1 MAETVLA
8 QAHMANDHSPVKS
21 PSKLTIISGILA
33 ATAAAAPCF
42 FSRTESLATA
52 VRGASAGA
60 SWIDRL
66 ATSGYAV
73 AGLPGTDV
81 VRAACIAIPVLAA
94 FLAIAWIARK
104 FPPDFEKR
112 ARWGIR
118 AAALLV
124 TGFGVFQ
131 AFHAWQRDIRDIRLL
146 APVELLQAAG
156 SGEGR
161 VFLNSP
167 ALSSARLLDPQ
178 LVSRAPDAAAIPT
191 LTTSPVRWR
200 EAHRES
206 PFTTII
212 LATPLD
218 DSRPLVEML
227 AASPEWHL
235 GRIDNQGLLYRR
247 ETSESAPLPGQQ
259 QFSNKRDSAIHDAQ
273 AAMVMHFLGKNKNA
287 RDLMESAR
295 RTAPR
300 DPSVLT
306 QAATLSAALN
316 QWPSARKEAEAAL
329 RDDSSSIQARY
340 LLALAL
346 LETGNIPAASREAE
360 TLSTQN
366 SSDPSVLW
374 LAARISRESKDPAAE
389 IAALEKLL
397 ALAKKQ
403 NEEPTII
410 HIHLAQAWAKR
421 GFATQALENYKATLK
436 GDLPPKQRAEL
447 ENAMA
452 TIQSRTPRP

>member
-1 MAETVLA
+1 
-8 QAHMANDHSPVKS
+8 MANDHSGKIRLP
-21 PSKLTIISGILA
+21 IITGLLA
-33 ATAAAAPCF
+33 AVLASAPCF
-42 FSRTESLATA
+42 FSRADSLAAA
-52 VRGASAGA
+52 VRGASDGA
-60 SWIDRL
+60 NWIDRL
-66 ATSGYAV
+66 ATAGYAV

-81 VRAACIAIPVLAA
+81 VRAASVAIPVLAA
-94 FLAIAWIARK
+94 FLAMSWIAGNLPR
-104 FPPDFEKR
+104 DYERR

-118 AAALLV
+118 VAALLV
-124 TGFGVFQ
+124 IGFGTFQ

-218 DSRPLVEML
+218 NSRPLVEML

-235 GRIDNQGLLYRR
+235 VRMNNQGLLYRR
-247 ETSESAPLPGQQ
+247 ETSEPTPLPGKQ
-259 QFSNKRDSAIHDAQ
+259 QFSNKRDSAIRDAQ

-316 QWPSARKEAEAAL
+316 QWPSAKKDAEAAL
-329 RDDSSSIQARY
+329 REDSSSIQARY

-366 SSDPSVLW
+366 STNPSVLW
-374 LAARISRESKDPAAE
+374 LAARISRESNDPTAE

-421 GFATQALENYKATLK
+421 GFATQALENYKAALK

>member
-1 MAETVLA
+1 
-8 QAHMANDHSPVKS
+8 MANDHSPVKS
-21 PSKLTIISGILA
+21 PSKITIILGILA
-33 ATAAAAPCF
+33 ATAVAAPCF
-42 FSRTESLATA
+42 FSRAQSLATA
-52 VRGASAGA
+52 VRGASDGS
-60 SWIDRL
+60 SWIGRL
-66 ATSGYAV
+66 ATAGYAF
-73 AGLPGTDV
+73 AGLPGTDM
-81 VRAACIAIPVLAA
+81 VRAASVAIPVLTA
-94 FLAIAWIARK
+94 FLAVSWIAGTLPR
-104 FPPDFEKR
+104 DYERR
-112 ARWGIR
+112 AIWGIR
-118 AAALLV
+118 VAAVLV
-124 TGFGVFQ
+124 TGFGAFQ

-167 ALSSARLLDPQ
+167 ALSSARLLTHH
-178 LVSRAPDAAAIPT
+178 LVSRAPDAAAIQA

-206 PFTTII
+206 PFNTIL

-218 DSRPLVEML
+218 NSRQLVEML
-227 AASPEWHL
+227 AASPEWRL
-235 GRIDNQGLLYRR
+235 VQIDNQGLLYQR
-247 ETSESAPLPGQQ
+247 ETSEPAPMPGQQ

-295 RTAPR
+295 STAPR

-316 QWPSARKEAEAAL
+316 QWPSAKKEAEAAL
-329 RDDSSSIQARY
+329 REDSSSIQARY

-346 LETGNIPAASREAE
+346 LETGNIPAAAREAE

-366 SSDPSVLW
+366 SSAPSVLW
-374 LAARISRESKDPAAE
+374 LVARISRESKDPAAE

-421 GFATQALENYKATLK
+421 GFATQALENYKAALK
-436 GDLPPKQRAEL
+436 GDLPPKQRAKL
-447 ENAMA
+447 ENAMS
-452 TIQSRTPRP
+452 TIQSRAPRP

>member
-1 MAETVLA
+1 
-8 QAHMANDHSPVKS
+8 MANDHSGKFMLPIVAS
-21 PSKLTIISGILA
+21 LVA
-33 ATAAAAPCF
+33 ATATAAPCF

-66 ATSGYAV
+66 ATAGYAV

-81 VRAACIAIPVLAA
+81 VRATSVAIPVLAA
-94 FLAIAWIARK
+94 FLAVSWIAGKLPRDYERK
-104 FPPDFEKR
+104 
-112 ARWGIR
+112 AIWGIR
-118 AAALLV
+118 VAAVLV
-124 TGFGVFQ
+124 TGFGAFQ
-131 AFHAWQRDIRDIRLL
+131 AFHAWQRDISDIRLL

-167 ALSSARLLDPQ
+167 ALSSARLLAPK
-178 LVSRAPDAAAIPT
+178 LVSRAPDAAAILA

-206 PFTTII
+206 PFNTIL

-218 DSRPLVEML
+218 NSRQLVEML
-227 AASPEWHL
+227 AASPDWHL
-235 GRIDNQGLLYRR
+235 VRIDNQGLLYRR
-247 ETSESAPLPGQQ
+247 ETSKPAHMPGQQ

-287 RDLMESAR
+287 RDLMEAAR

-300 DPSVLT
+300 DPFVLT

-316 QWPSARKEAEAAL
+316 QWPSTKKDAEAAL
-329 RDDSSSIQARY
+329 REDSSLIQARY

-346 LETGNIPAASREAE
+346 LETRNIPAASREAE

-366 SSDPSVLW
+366 STNPSVLW
-374 LAARISRESKDPAAE
+374 LAARISRESNDPTAE

-421 GFATQALENYKATLK
+421 GFATQALENYKAALK

-447 ENAMA
+447 ENAMS